1 MATPRQT
8 SFLPPD
14 AGGEPPGDPGEDQRP
29 AAGPEAVQAAANP
42 AEGAQ
47 PDPAVEPRGHEDPW
61 AAVANPEP
69 QAAPRPGFRDVS
81 APDDDLLPDDDPW
94 GDATESPAELE
105 SKLLAPLNEP
115 QRQAVLRDTG
125 PLLILAGAG
134 SGKTRAVTT
143 RIVRLLCV
151 RGLEPWRLCAITFTN
166 KAARE
171 MRTRVAQQVDTQGLW
186 IGTFHAI
193 CARILRREIDQLPP
207 FTRDF
212 SIYDTG
218 DRNRLIKQLVKDGGW
233 DPQRF
238 RPGLLAA
245 EISRWKNEAVR
256 FTDGPV
262 VSQSDGG
269 IDDEVFATV
278 RDRYDEAMRA
288 QNALDFDDLLLKV
301 VELFE
306 REPGVRDKYA
316 RQFLHV
322 MVDEY
327 QDTNRV
333 QYLLLRHLALTH
345 GNVCVCG
352 DPDQSIYAWRGA
364 DVRNIL
370 DFERD
375 FPGAVEVR
383 LEQNY
388 RSTKNILQA
397 AQGLIANNQQRKEKD
412 LWSEGEPGA
421 LVQVL
426 ECGTEDDEALEI
438 AQQIR
443 AQQARGRSLDDIA
456 VFYRVNFMQRAL
468 EQALARMQIPHEV
481 VSGTAFYERREVKDL
496 LCWLR
501 LLINQRDDEAFR
513 RAISAPS
520 RGVGA
525 KSLAVVEQWAADRR
539 CSLLEAARSTE
550 LVAQIRGR
558 ARNGLTTF
566 AAVFEGLEHL
576 KDDPASGAL
585 ARILDETN
593 YLDWLRS
600 QEGDDVDREENVRE
614 FCARAETFDRDRP
627 DGGLRG
633 FLEDVALVSDQD
645 GIEEGQG
652 RVSLM
657 TLHTAKGLEFGAVF
671 VAGCEEG
678 LLPHSRSIG
687 DGYEDEN
694 EAGIEEERRL
704 LYVGMTRAEE
714 ELMLTCAQRRR
725 HFGQE
730 TFSNPSR
737 FLREIPSE
745 FLVGGHGEDEDEES
759 VLGRYEQQED
769 VPKLKVGDR
778 VHHDHFGVGRVERL
792 VGQGRNARA
801 TVVFDFA
808 GTKQLLLSYAKLE
821 VVG

>member
-1 MATPRQT
+1 MSRQRQT
-8 SFLPPD
+8 SFLPPEADPASSGD
-14 AGGEPPGDPGEDQRP
+14 AADRP
-29 AAGPEAVQAAANP
+29 AADAAAEPDARSIWGDEPVGP
-42 AEGAQ
+42 A
-47 PDPAVEPRGHEDPW
+47 
-61 AAVANPEP
+61 
-69 QAAPRPGFRDVS
+69 
-81 APDDDLLPDDDPW
+81 PDDDPW
-94 GDATESPAELE
+94 GEAAPDRSAADVEAELLE
-105 SKLLAPLNEP
+105 PLNEP
-115 QRQAVLRDTG
+115 QRCAVLHDRG

-134 SGKTRAVTT
+134 SGKTRAITS
-143 RIVRLLCV
+143 RIARLLCV
-151 RGLEPWRLCAITFTN
+151 GGVEPWRLLAITFTN

-171 MRTRVAQQVDTQGLW
+171 MRTRVARHVEPRGLW

-193 CARILRREIDQLPP
+193 CARILRREIEQLPP

-218 DRNRLIKQLVKDGGW
+218 DRNRLIKQLVKDAGW

-238 RPGLLAA
+238 RPGWLGG

-256 FTDGPV
+256 FADGPTTV
-262 VSQSDGG
+262 LGEAG
-269 IDDEVFATV
+269 IEDEVFETI

-306 REPGVRDKYA
+306 REPGVRDRYA
-316 RQFLHV
+316 RQFEHV

-333 QYLLLRHLALTH
+333 QYLLLRHFAVGH

-375 FPGAVEVR
+375 FPGALEVR

-388 RSTKNILQA
+388 RSTESILKA
-397 AQGLIANNQQRKEKD
+397 AQGLIAHNTQRKEKD
-412 LWSEGEPGA
+412 LWSERAGGE
-421 LVQVL
+421 LVRVL

-438 AQQIR
+438 AHQVR
-443 AQQARGRSLDDIA
+443 TLEARGVRLDDVA

-468 EQALARMQIPHEV
+468 EQAFARMQIPHEV
-481 VSGTAFYERREVKDL
+481 VSGTAFYERREIKDL
-496 LCWLR
+496 MCWLR
-501 LLINQRDDEAFR
+501 LLVNPRDDEAFR
-513 RAISAPS
+513 RAVAAPA

-525 KSLAVVEQWAADRR
+525 KSLAVLERWAADRR
-539 CSLLEAARSTE
+539 VALLEAARSTE
-550 LVAQIRGR
+550 LLGQIRGR
-558 ARNGLTTF
+558 ARNALASF
-566 AAVFEGLEHL
+566 ARLMTELESL
-576 KDDPASGAL
+576 RDQPASDAL
-585 ARILDETN
+585 NRILDETR
-593 YLDWLRS
+593 YLEWLRS
-600 QEGDDVDREENVRE
+600 LEGDDVDREENVRE
-614 FCARAETFDRDRP
+614 LRARAETFDADRP

-645 GIEEGQG
+645 GLEDGQG

-657 TLHTAKGLEFGAVF
+657 TLHTAKGLEFGFVF

-678 LLPHSRSIG
+678 LLPHARSIG
-687 DGYEDEN
+687 DGYEDEDA
-694 EAGIEEERRL
+694 AGVEEERRL
-704 LYVGMTRAEE
+704 LYVGMTRAQE
-714 ELMLTCAQRRR
+714 ELTLTCAQRRR

-737 FLREIPSE
+737 FLDEIPSE
-745 FLVGGHGEDEDEES
+745 LIAGGRGDDDEES
-759 VLGRYEQQED
+759 TLGRYEAADD
-769 VPKLKVGDR
+769 VPALSVGDR
-778 VHHDHFGVGRVERL
+778 VRHDHFGYGVIERL
-792 VGQGRNARA
+792 VGQGHNARA
-801 TVVFDFA
+801 TVVFDVA
-808 GTKQLLLSYAKLE
+808 GTKQLLLSYANLE